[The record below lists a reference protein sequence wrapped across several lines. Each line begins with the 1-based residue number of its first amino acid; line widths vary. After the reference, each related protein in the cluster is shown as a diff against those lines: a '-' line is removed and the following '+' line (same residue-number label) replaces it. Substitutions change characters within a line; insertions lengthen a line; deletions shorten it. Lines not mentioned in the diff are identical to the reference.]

1 MDAKTNALAIL
12 EGIKK
17 AGIDLITSLPDINC
31 LDLINA
37 LERDSAIEHVPLC
50 REEEGVGNLRRRA
63 IGWQETGD
71 HHAERRPVE

>member
-1 MDAKTNALAIL
+1 MDAKTNAIAIL

-37 LERDSAIEHVPLC
+37 LERDTPSNMCRCVVKKRVWEFAPALDWSARNRRSSC
-50 REEEGVGNLRRRA
+50 RMPA
-63 IGWQETGD
+63 C
-71 HHAERRPVE
+71 

>member
-37 LERDSAIEHVPLC
+37 LEDDSAIAHHELA
-50 REEEGVGNLRRRA
+50 VGRARSLRCRRA
-63 IGWQETGD
+63 D
-71 HHAERRPVE
+71 LCNRRCCNQGESEG